1 MDHSQD
7 YSTTIT
13 ILDHLTDAIF
23 ILTPQGKIE
32 YANSS
37 ALEIIAQ
44 SMLEISG
51 KDLSEIVK
59 LHESNHFLDDI
70 NSGLFNEYETE
81 IKGREYAVPVFIN
94 FGVVK
99 NNEGVVRY
107 IIASARDVGWRKEM
121 ERIVSQRQMMA
132 LSKTRY
138 KEMGELAINLVHNV
152 GQPLTALQLKLEL
165 ARKEMEKER
174 TSSKK
179 MLAHLDK
186 MGDLLESIRGT
197 IENARRFANQT
208 ENDTFDVINIV
219 EIIRQAHGQ
228 LDYEFTENNVTAHIN
243 SDHDQLMIMANPIT
257 LQQVFVTLFR
267 IHLRHIITSNPIPEN
282 RIIVLNITEMDNKW
296 LEIHIVSGAD
306 TLPSEE
312 DISFKLDLQVVEM
325 IAESAGGDFKWFS
338 SPGSGIIFQIRLPL
352 DSDQERDQL
361 KNLIEMFH
369 HY

>member
-1 MDHSQD
+1 MDRSQD
-7 YSTTIT
+7 YLTTIT

-37 ALEIIAQ
+37 ALEIVGQ

-51 KDLSEIVK
+51 KELSGIVK
-59 LHESNHFLDDI
+59 LHDHEQFLNDI
-70 NSGLFNEYETE
+70 NSGIFNEYETE
-81 IKGREYAVPVFIN
+81 INGKEYGVPVYIN
-94 FGVVK
+94 FGVVRDK
-99 NNEGVVRY
+99 DNQVRY

-121 ERIVSQRQMMA
+121 ERIVSQRQMMS

-138 KEMGELAINLVHNV
+138 KEMGELAISLVHNV

-165 ARKEMEKER
+165 TRKEVLKEP
-174 TSSKK
+174 TNIKK
-179 MLAHLDK
+179 MLAHVDK
-186 MGDLLESIRGT
+186 MSELLESIRST

-208 ENDTFDVINIV
+208 ESDAFDVINMV
-219 EIIRQAHGQ
+219 EIIRQARRQ
-228 LDYEFTENNVTAHIN
+228 LDYEFTENNVIAHIN
-243 SDHDQLMIMANPIT
+243 IEQKKLMVMANAIT

-267 IHLRHIITSNPIPEN
+267 IHLRHIIISNPATEN
-282 RIIVLNITEMDNKW
+282 RIIVLNITDMDNKW

-306 TLPSEE
+306 SLPNEE

-338 SPGSGIIFQIRLPL
+338 SAGSGIIFQLRLPL
-352 DSDQERDQL
+352 DTEKERDQL

>member
-1 MDHSQD
+1 MDRSQD
-7 YSTTIT
+7 YSATIT

-37 ALEIIAQ
+37 ALEIIGQ
-44 SMLEISG
+44 NLLELSG
-51 KDLSEIVK
+51 KDLGQVIK
-59 LHESNHFLDDI
+59 LDNNTNFLEDV
-70 NSGLFNEYETE
+70 NSGVFNEYETE
-81 IKGREYAVPVFIN
+81 LNGKEYAVPVFIN

-99 NNEGVVRY
+99 NPHGQVKY

-132 LSKTRY
+132 MSKTRY

-152 GQPLTALQLKLEL
+152 GQPLTSLQLKLEL
-165 ARKEMEKER
+165 ARKEMEKDR
-174 TSSKK
+174 TNRKK
-179 MLAHLDK
+179 MLTHIDK
-186 MGDLLESIRGT
+186 MSELLESIRGT

-208 ENDTFDVINIV
+208 ENDTFNVINIV
-219 EIIRQAHGQ
+219 EIIRQAQNQ
-228 LDYEFTENNVTAHIN
+228 LDYEFTENNVKTHVN
-243 SDHDQLMIMANPIT
+243 SDHDQLMVMANPIT

-267 IHLRHIITSNPIPEN
+267 IHLRHIISSDPNEEN
-282 RIIVLNITEMDNKW
+282 RVIVLNITEMDGKW

-306 TLPSEE
+306 TVPHEE
-312 DISFKLDLQVVEM
+312 DVAFKLDLQVVEM
-325 IAESAGGDFKWFS
+325 ISESAGGDFKWFS

-352 DSDQERDQL
+352 DSEKERDQL